1 MMTENLP
8 ENVSVE
14 DIVEKRM
21 RIILK
26 EGVETPMN
34 FESVKPELPS
44 FYDEKKFRLGQQ
56 AFYNNIFSMMIA
68 KLCGLVSLLAI
79 STILNVVMFTKK
91 SGTPCLAYYRYA
103 STILHTFIWHEKDPH
118 GKPNEFLESLKIVR
132 RKHCIAFKRS
142 TEAGVHEPTQLD
154 MALAQ
159 FGFIGYTMISG
170 EYLGVK
176 TTPEELEGV
185 VHLWRV
191 IGSMLGMDDKFNLCT
206 GTVEETRAL
215 CQRILED
222 VFVPSLAKKN
232 DHFDEMGN
240 VMLQSLW
247 PINFN
252 IEPVAFM
259 AFTFYLASSTAR
271 NNNQSIEMDTS
282 TMPFYSWYLFNLQ
295 HFVLKY
301 LMRPSAWW
309 SSFFRAI
316 FNALMR
322 LSIFFMEKYPFLA
335 YWTFGKKYANVNI
348 FHYRFD

>member
-1 MMTENLP
+1 MTENLP

-56 AFYNNIFSMMIA
+56 AFYNNVFSMMIA

-79 STILNVVMFTKK
+79 STILDVVMFTKK

-103 STILHTFIWHEKDPH
+103 STILHTFVWHEKDPH

-142 TEAGVHEPTQLD
+142 TEAGVHKPTQLD

-176 TTPEELEGV
+176 TTPEEMEGV

-240 VMLQSLW
+240 AMLQSLW

-271 NNNQSIEMDTS
+271 NNNHSIEIDTS

-316 FNALMR
+316 FNVLMR
-322 LSIFFMEKYPFLA
+322 LSIFLMEKYPFLA

-348 FHYRFD
+348 FHYHFD